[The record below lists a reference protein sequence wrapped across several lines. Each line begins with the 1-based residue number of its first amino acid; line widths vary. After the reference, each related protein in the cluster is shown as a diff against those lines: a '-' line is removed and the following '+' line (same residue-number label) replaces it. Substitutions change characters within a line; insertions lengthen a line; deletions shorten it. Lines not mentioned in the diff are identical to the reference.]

1 MAQSSTDDSSV
12 KQRMLELEQEL
23 IEFQESSKELE
34 QALEEEL
41 RDLETRNTSLTTQL
55 EAKDTKIQALAQTV
69 ARLTT
74 EINEQLAVAAEKTA
88 ASETLVAELK
98 HKLVHM
104 EILNDDMLSHDRIL
118 DSKYQLAIQFNNEL
132 LEKIALVENELEL
145 ERQANAQNRLTI
157 SNLENELSS
166 CLESCKQVEKPNTQ
180 GQFQSLKH
188 KSAGSISK
196 MKREST
202 YHDLSFADGTILDIG
217 EMLAS
222 EPPENEMRELPH
234 SESLHKFHELY
245 SKSGALR
252 QKVGEVNMSLA
263 LKSPSTTQ
271 LTKQNTS
278 SGVSTPTI
286 VPVCESYITEKS
298 LEKKAQGKEITKKT
312 TSNTETPKRKATLKN
327 FVKGILRA

>member
-1 MAQSSTDDSSV
+1 MTLNSTDDSSLQ
-12 KQRMLELEQEL
+12 QRMLELEQEL

-41 RDLETRNTSLTTQL
+41 RDLETRNASLTKQL
-55 EAKDTKIQALAQTV
+55 EAKDARIQTLVQNL

-74 EINEQLAVAAEKTA
+74 ELNEQLIAAADQNTA
-88 ASETLVAELK
+88 NETLVAELK

-104 EILNDDMLSHDRIL
+104 EILNDDMLSQDRVL
-118 DSKYQLAIQFNNEL
+118 ESKYQLATQFNNEL

-145 ERQANAQNRLTI
+145 ERQTNAQNRLTI
-157 SNLENELSS
+157 SNLEIELLGMLDNKKQSESS
-166 CLESCKQVEKPNTQ
+166 EAHLN
-180 GQFQSLKH
+180 FQSSSHQSTETHLKMH
-188 KSAGSISK
+188 
-196 MKREST
+196 RDST

-222 EPPENEMRELPH
+222 EPPKKELNALSH

-278 SGVSTPTI
+278 SEVSLPTTI
-286 VPVCESYITEKS
+286 AISNPILAEESPDTKVRDEKS
-298 LEKKAQGKEITKKT
+298 SRSITN
-312 TSNTETPKRKATLKN
+312 NTAIPKRKATLRN
-327 FVKGILRA
+327 LVKGILRG

>member
-1 MAQSSTDDSSV
+1 MALCSTDDSSV
-12 KQRMLELEQEL
+12 QQRMLELEQEL
-23 IEFQESSKELE
+23 VEFQESSKQLE

-41 RDLETRNTSLTTQL
+41 RDLETRNASLTAQL
-55 EAKDTKIQALAQTV
+55 EVKDSKIYALTQSIT
-69 ARLTT
+69 RLTS
-74 EINEQLAVAAEKTA
+74 ELNEQMVLFADQKAAN
-88 ASETLVAELK
+88 ETIVAELK

-104 EILNDDMLSHDRIL
+104 EILNDDMLSQDRVL
-118 DSKYQLAIQFNNEL
+118 ESKYQLATQFNNEL

-157 SNLENELSS
+157 SNLENELLSKPKS
-166 CLESCKQVEKPNTQ
+166 GKPCNLPESHEDI
-180 GQFQSLKH
+180 QSPP
-188 KSAGSISK
+188 KSADHAD
-196 MKREST
+196 MKRDST

-222 EPPENEMRELPH
+222 EPQKMELNIISH
-234 SESLHKFHELY
+234 SESLHRFHELY

-271 LTKQNTS
+271 LTKLNTS

-286 VPVCESYITEKS
+286 VPNFNPVNTEKS
-298 LEKKAQGKEITKKT
+298 PEKKKRGEQNTKSITNST
-312 TSNTETPKRKATLKN
+312 AIPKRKATLKN
-327 FVKGILRA
+327 LVKGILRGQ